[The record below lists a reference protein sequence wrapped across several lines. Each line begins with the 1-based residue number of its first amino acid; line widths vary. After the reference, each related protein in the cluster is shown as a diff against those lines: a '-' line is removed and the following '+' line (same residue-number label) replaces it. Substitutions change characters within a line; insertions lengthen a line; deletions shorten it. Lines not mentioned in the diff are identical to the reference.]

1 MKMLLRLSLL
11 LVCAAGSWAAAT
23 VPAPRYVINL
33 DLAAQDR
40 WTHVIPDYKA
50 DFQSLLKQIKKM
62 LPPEVV
68 DLASLIGD
76 DVEKYVPYPY
86 SLEMVGVAVAGD
98 VALGE
103 VLLGNML
110 YEVTAFNSSKLDKA
124 CTSIVAE
131 AVNGTIYHGRNLDYT
146 FTEVLRNMTIIAEF
160 QSGGKTVY
168 TGGQLG
174 GLVAGGNSGIH
185 AYEMVL
191 IWQRGM
197 RVAQYKP
204 LRQNNYVD
212 VATVKVKL
220 LLI

>member
-1 MKMLLRLSLL
+1 MKVLLRLSLL
-11 LVCAAGSWAAAT
+11 LVCVAGSWAAAT

-168 TGGQLG
+168 TGEQLG
-174 GLVAGGNSGIH
+174 GLAAGGNSGIH

-191 IWQRGM
+191 IWQRG
-197 RVAQYKP
+197 P
-204 LRQNNYVD
+204 NLNHSEIPRQHN
-212 VATVKVKL
+212 L
-220 LLI
+220 LM

>member
-1 MKMLLRLSLL
+1 MVLSCDILSQWSDCEENEMFLRLSLL
-11 LVCAAGSWAAAT
+11 LACVVGSRASTA
-23 VPAPRYVINL
+23 VPAPRYVIDL

-62 LPPEVV
+62 VPPEVV
-68 DLASLIGD
+68 DLAALIGD
-76 DVEKYVPYPY
+76 DVDKYVPYPY
-86 SLEMVGVAVAGD
+86 SSEMVGVSVAGG

-168 TGGQLG
+168 TGGQLANERMYSYG
-174 GLVAGGNSGIH
+174 KGS
-185 AYEMVL
+185 
-191 IWQRGM
+191 
-197 RVAQYKP
+197 
-204 LRQNNYVD
+204 
-212 VATVKVKL
+212 
-220 LLI
+220 